1 MSIWGK
7 LFGRKSPSNPR
18 LEKAMRELAKGE
30 DPAKRREVYQEMLKS
45 KLILSTPQPLE
56 DNATPHKSGEKLAL
70 RFHSIQNVRKKP
82 GMLAFTSEE
91 ALLKWKKEGTPYI
104 ALGTKDIFSL
114 ALKAEMDSIIINPA
128 GPTGGELTLPEI
140 QILSEGA
147 IPQAASQDGA
157 TDLEVKPGTRVAV
170 TAPARSPSEKLL
182 EALRLCLSA
191 HPEVQSAY
199 FFDVAIGGGTPHWAV
214 GLVVQGDQK
223 KAQEIFQA
231 VGPVAGKHLARNEFL
246 DFAKLEPSPMFTE
259 VNKVVRPFYQ
269 KKQGIT
275 GT

>member
-1 MSIWGK
+1 MSIVKK
-7 LFGRKSPSNPR
+7 LFGRRSPSNPR

-30 DPAKRREVYQEMLKS
+30 DPAKRREVYQELLKS
-45 KLILSTPQPLE
+45 TLILSTPRPLE
-56 DNATPHKSGEKLAL
+56 GKANQHKSGEKLAL
-70 RFHSIQNVRKKP
+70 QFHSLQNAGKKP

-157 TDLEVKPGTRVAV
+157 TDLEVKAGTRVAV
-170 TAPARSPSEKLL
+170 TAPARPPSEKLL
-182 EALRLCLSA
+182 QALRQSLSA
-191 HPEVQSAY
+191 YPEVQSAY

-214 GLVVQGDQK
+214 GLVVQGDQT
-223 KAQEIFQA
+223 KAQA
-231 VGPVAGKHLARNEFL
+231 VFKATGPVAGKHLAPNEFL
-246 DFAKLEPSPMFTE
+246 DFARLEPGPMFAE
-259 VNKVVRPFYQ
+259 VNKVVQPFYQ
-269 KKQGIT
+269 KK
-275 GT
+275 

>member
-1 MSIWGK
+1 MFMSIVNK

-18 LEKAMRELAKGE
+18 LEKAMRELARGE
-30 DPAKRREVYQEMLKS
+30 DPAKRREVYQELLKS
-45 KLILSTPQPLE
+45 TLILSTPRPLE
-56 DNATPHKSGEKLAL
+56 GKANQHKSGEKLAL
-70 RFHSIQNVRKKP
+70 RFHSLQNAGKKP

-91 ALLKWKKEGTPYI
+91 ALLRWKKEGTPYI

-157 TDLEVKPGTRVAV
+157 TDLEVKAGTRVAV
-170 TAPARSPSEKLL
+170 TAPARPPSEKLL
-182 EALRLCLSA
+182 QALRQSLSA

-214 GLVVQGDQK
+214 GLVVQGDQA
-223 KAQEIFQA
+223 KAQAVFQA
-231 VGPVAGKHLARNEFL
+231 TGPVAGKHLAPNEFL
-246 DFAKLEPSPMFTE
+246 DFARLEPGPLFSE
-259 VNKVVRPFYQ
+259 VNKVVQPFYQ
-269 KKQGIT
+269 KK
-275 GT
+275 